1 LFARNGQPGAKDAQA
16 EALHHAGISRWHSG
30 ARGDR
35 ALYEAAL
42 ACFRTKPLTRS
53 PLPAQND
60 LIGLDAHHVSANGL
74 YLLDNRVEDEV
85 VSPVLN
91 VRDDGDTGFGVLTIL
106 QI

>member
-1 LFARNGQPGAKDAQA
+1 
-16 EALHHAGISRWHSG
+16 
-30 ARGDR
+30 
-35 ALYEAAL
+35 
-42 ACFRTKPLTRS
+42 
-53 PLPAQND
+53 